1 MMVEVKRKE
10 PDTETSP
17 GDDTTRHTKKTK
29 VQPGETFFAGKV
41 TANINT
47 SSPSFTPSACKD
59 IQPMLDS
66 EKTPSS
72 DSKGSA
78 GNAAPSN
85 YSSIVDPHS
94 PQGNGSPQSQPSVST
109 NRSISDVDSAV
120 QMLEAGSGVTVHVDL
135 DERVGEYVV
144 KIKRSINSTA
154 ENEHKLEETKQLAE
168 SAGMLLVQAE
178 VLRHMG
184 EQLLVKYRESVQRV
198 IRKPALRIDFSP

>member
-1 MMVEVKRKE
+1 MGLKTVMMVEVKRKE

-17 GDDTTRHTKKTK
+17 GDDTTRHTKKPK
-29 VQPGETFFAGKV
+29 VQPGETFFAVKV
-41 TANINT
+41 TDNINT
-47 SSPSFTPSACKD
+47 SSPSF

-135 DERVGEYVV
+135 DERIGEYVV

-198 IRKPALRIDFSP
+198 IRKPALRIDFSS